1 MLLYMSCWHMK
12 NSNQGVSGVGHK
24 DNSMKDQPDSNG
36 LCLKCQMD

>member
-1 MLLYMSCWHMK
+1 MK

-24 DNSMKDQPDSNG
+24 DNSMKPDSNG